1 MLSHISQKL
10 MLPDSTRIT
19 LCASENVYALNDVA
33 IQFLKEEF
41 IKFYV
46 YPFENDYQNLI
57 VGKDRKGIVPL
68 YFHPELFHSRMPVLF
83 SHKAT
88 KTPSFKDDKNN
99 YIKTIRDGITIV
111 IPEFPV
117 ALLQYKDKL
126 VKEGFRRF
134 LIDLSYV
141 QPSQNTFN
149 RLLKKFHTSTAEQ
162 PGKSFNFNMGL
173 K

>member
-1 MLSHISQKL
+1 M
-10 MLPDSTRIT
+10 
-19 LCASENVYALNDVA
+19 
-33 IQFLKEEF
+33 
-41 IKFYV
+41 
-46 YPFENDYQNLI
+46 
-57 VGKDRKGIVPL
+57 
-68 YFHPELFHSRMPVLF
+68 YFHPELFHARVPVLF

-88 KTPSFKDDKNN
+88 KTPRFKNDKNN

-111 IPEFPV
+111 IPEVPV
-117 ALLQYKDKL
+117 SLLQFKDKL

-162 PGKSFNFNMGL
+162 PGTSFNFKVGL
-173 K
+173 R